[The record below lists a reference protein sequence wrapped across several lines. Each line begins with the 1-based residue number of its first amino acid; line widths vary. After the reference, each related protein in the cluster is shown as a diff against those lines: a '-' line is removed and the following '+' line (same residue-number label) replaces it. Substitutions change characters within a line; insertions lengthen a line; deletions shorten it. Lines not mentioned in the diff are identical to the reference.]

1 MSGRCSACG
10 NPSFFVALSS
20 VVFQKRDKTW
30 RTANVSRIQEIDTGV
45 TENGIEGK
53 VGW

>member
-1 MSGRCSACG
+1 M
-10 NPSFFVALSS
+10 
-20 VVFQKRDKTW
+20 FQKQGKTW
-30 RTANVSRIQEIDTGV
+30 RTANVSAVQEIDTGV